1 MYILGLNAFHGDC
14 SACLFKDDKLLVAIE
29 EERLTR
35 IKHTAG
41 FPVNSIKFCLD
52 YERIKL
58 KDIELVAVN
67 RNPNQRIINKI
78 IYAIKNAFS
87 LKKLSNRISN
97 LRKINSLEDEFEKNF
112 GVKLNKKVVLVDH
125 HLSHAA
131 SSIYMSKYDSCNY
144 ITIDGFGDFLSTTIG
159 TFTYHKI
166 NKLDE
171 VQFPHSMGLFY
182 TAITQ
187 FLGFK
192 KYGDEYKIMGLSSY
206 GKPSYVSQIER
217 IISYDEKNLFKLNL
231 DFFKHHKEGIE
242 MSWLEGEPTI
252 SNIYSDNII
261 KILGEPRKEG
271 EEITKVHMD
280 IASSTQLVFETIFI
294 KILKKLYDLNNS
306 NSICI
311 SGGCAMNSLMN
322 GKIIEKT
329 KYKNIYINHS
339 PGDSGGSIGAA
350 IIAIRN
356 KIKKNFVVEDNPYL
370 GPKFNNEEIKKNL
383 DDYQKLFKE
392 NNVLIKK
399 FDTDD
404 SVCEDIA
411 INLSK
416 NNVVGLFKGRMEFG
430 ARALG
435 NRSIICDPRN
445 PNIKELL
452 NNKIKNRE
460 KFRPFAPSVLEDDVK
475 EWFEINDNVPFMSKV
490 YKIKKDKAKLVP
502 GVVHVD
508 GSCRLQSVT
517 KEINFNYYK
526 IINEFKKITSIPM
539 I

>member
-159 TFTYHKI
+159 TFTNHKI

-294 KILKKLYDLNNS
+294 KILNKLYDLNNS

-350 IIAIRN
+350 IIAIKN

-370 GPKFNNEEIKKNL
+370 GPKFNNEEIKK
-383 DDYQKLFKE
+383 
-392 NNVLIKK
+392 
-399 FDTDD
+399 
-404 SVCEDIA
+404 
-411 INLSK
+411 
-416 NNVVGLFKGRMEFG
+416 
-430 ARALG
+430 
-435 NRSIICDPRN
+435 
-445 PNIKELL
+445 
-452 NNKIKNRE
+452 
-460 KFRPFAPSVLEDDVK
+460 FR
-475 EWFEINDNVPFMSKV
+475 
-490 YKIKKDKAKLVP
+490 
-502 GVVHVD
+502 
-508 GSCRLQSVT
+508 RLP
-517 KEINFNYYK
+517 K
-526 IINEFKKITSIPM
+526 II
-539 I
+539 